1 MKESMTITVKGQ
13 VTIPKEIREFLNL
26 KPGDKVIFKKEGN
39 IVVLKPARTLL
50 DFRGYVK
57 SERYIPMEEAR
68 KIVKQKRREK
78 IKEELK
84 K

>member
-26 KPGDKVIFKKEGN
+26 KPGDKVIFEKEGN

-68 KIVKQKRREK
+68 KIAKQKRAKK
-78 IKEELK
+78 IKGELEK
-84 K
+84 

>member
-1 MKESMTITVKGQ
+1 MKESMTITIKGQ
-13 VTIPKEIREFLNL
+13 VTIPKKIREFLNL
-26 KPGDKVIFKKEGN
+26 KPGDKVIFEKEGDT
-39 IVVLKPARTLL
+39 VVLKPARTLL

-68 KIVKQKRREK
+68 KMVKQKRGEK

>member
-26 KPGDKVIFKKEGN
+26 KPGDKVIFEKEGN

-68 KIVKQKRREK
+68 KIAKQKRAKK
-78 IKEELK
+78 IKEELEK
-84 K
+84 